1 MKTRKS
7 VVQSGRG
14 RQGAAPNKLVAACA
28 AAFALG
34 PALALA
40 QVTPSA
46 TSFVLKP
53 GESGTV
59 TKTVQ
64 VPEIPPKLDFC
75 MLIDLSGSYGD
86 DIVNIRNL
94 APGLFDDIRDI
105 VTDSQFCVAS
115 FVDYPFHQWG
125 TPSTGDYA
133 YQLDQNLT
141 ANKTVWTTAINGLVV
156 RGGFDFPESQ
166 YEGLYQIATGAG
178 RDVPGAG
185 PSLGDI
191 APGQK
196 PTFRADATKV
206 VAITTDAAF
215 HTPGDSGCNFPSPPC
230 SFGYPGPSQA
240 DTINALVAAGIKVI
254 ALKAPG
260 SGIEMDQVAAATG
273 GAVVTT
279 SNTSAEIADAILA
292 GLSAITQDI
301 TATPVGCSPLNVSF
315 VPMIHG
321 DVTGPTSVTFD
332 ETVEV
337 PAGTAPGT
345 SFSCSVEFKS
355 DDTVLGVQQLKVQ
368 VPFAGYM
375 TGGGSVF
382 TANGIRVTHGFEL
395 NCYSGAGN
403 LQVNFG
409 GNRFHLEG
417 LTSATCLDNPA
428 IAPGGAAGFDTYV
441 GKGVG
446 RFNGFPD
453 HTAEW
458 RFTDAGEPGRNDTA
472 EIVIRDPANNVV
484 LNVGGNLRN
493 GNHQAHGQ

>member
-1 MKTRKS
+1 MKTKKN
-7 VVQSGRG
+7 VLQSGRE
-14 RQGAAPNKLVAACA
+14 RQGATPNRLVAACA

-40 QVTPSA
+40 QVSPSA
-46 TSFVLKP
+46 SSLVLKP
-53 GESGTV
+53 GESDTI

-94 APGLFDDIRDI
+94 APGLFDDIREF
-105 VTDSQFCVAS
+105 VADSNFCVAS
-115 FVDYPFHQWG
+115 FVDYPFLSWG
-125 TPSTGDYA
+125 NPGGDYA
-133 YQLDQNLT
+133 YQLNQNLT
-141 ANKTVWTTAINGLVV
+141 SDKTTWTTAINGLVV
-156 RGGFDFPESQ
+156 RSGVDIPESQ

-178 RDVPGAG
+178 RDVGGA
-185 PSLGDI
+185 SLLGDI
-191 APGQK
+191 PPGQN

-206 VAITTDAAF
+206 VAITTDAPF
-215 HTPGDSGCNFPSPPC
+215 HTPNDSNCSFPNPPC
-230 SFGYPGPSQA
+230 PFGYPGPSQA
-240 DTINALVAAGIKVI
+240 DTINALVDAGIKVI

-260 SGIEMDQVAAATG
+260 SGVEMDQLAAATG

-292 GLSAITQDI
+292 GLTAITQDI

-332 ETVEV
+332 ETIEV

-345 SFSCSVEFKS
+345 TFNCSVEFKS
-355 DDTVLGVQQLKVQ
+355 DDTVLGVQQLTVQ

-382 TANGIRVTHGFEL
+382 TAGGMRVTHGFDL

-409 GNRFHLEG
+409 GNRFHLEN
-417 LTSATCLDNPA
+417 LTQATCLDDPA
-428 IAPGGAAGFDTYV
+428 IAPGGAAGFDTYQ
-441 GKGVG
+441 GKGIG
-446 RFNGFPD
+446 RFNGFSD

-472 EIVIRDPANNVV
+472 EIVIRDPASNVV
-484 LNVGGNLRN
+484 LSVSGNLRN
-493 GNHQAHGQ
+493 GNHQAHGE

>member
-1 MKTRKS
+1 MKTNKN
-7 VVQSGRG
+7 VPQSGRE
-14 RQGAAPNKLVAACA
+14 RQGATPNKLVAACA
-28 AAFALG
+28 AALALG

-40 QVTPSA
+40 QVSPSA
-46 TSFVLKP
+46 SSLVLKP
-53 GESGTV
+53 GESDTI

-86 DIVNIRNL
+86 DIINIRNL
-94 APGLFDDIRDI
+94 APGLFDDIREF
-105 VTDSQFCVAS
+105 VSDSNFCVAS
-115 FVDYPFHQWG
+115 FVDYPFHLWG
-125 TPSTGDYA
+125 NPASGDYA

-141 ANKTVWTTAINGLVV
+141 SDKTTWTSAINGLVV
-156 RGGFDFPESQ
+156 RSGVDIPESQ
-166 YEGLYQIATGAG
+166 YEGLYQMATGAG
-178 RDVPGAG
+178 RDVGGA
-185 PSLGDI
+185 SLLGDI
-191 APGQK
+191 APGQN
-196 PTFRADATKV
+196 PTFRADASKV
-206 VAITTDAAF
+206 VAITTDAPF
-215 HTPGDSGCNFPSPPC
+215 HTPNDSNCSFPNPPC
-230 SFGYPGPSQA
+230 PFGYPGPSQA

-260 SGIEMDQVAAATG
+260 SGVEMDQVAAATG

-292 GLSAITQDI
+292 GLTAITQDI

-345 SFSCSVEFKS
+345 TFTCSVEFKS
-355 DDTVLGVQQLKVQ
+355 DDTVLGVQQLTVQ

-382 TANGIRVTHGFEL
+382 TAGGMRVTHGFDL
-395 NCYSGAGN
+395 NCYSGAGS

-409 GNRFHLEG
+409 GNRFHLES
-417 LTSATCLDNPA
+417 LTQATCLDDPA
-428 IAPGGAAGFDTYV
+428 IAPSGAAGFDTYQ

-446 RFNGFPD
+446 RFNGFSD

-472 EIVIRDPANNVV
+472 EIVIRDPASNVV
-484 LNVGGNLRN
+484 LSVSGNLRN
-493 GNHQAHGQ
+493 GNHQAHGE